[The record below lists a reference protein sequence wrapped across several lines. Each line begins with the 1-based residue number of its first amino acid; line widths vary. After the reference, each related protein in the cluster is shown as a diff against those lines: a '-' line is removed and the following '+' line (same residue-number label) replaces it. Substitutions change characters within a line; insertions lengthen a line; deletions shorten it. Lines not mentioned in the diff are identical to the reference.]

1 MKPRNYATGKQGLSS
16 GLFITFEG
24 TEGSGKTT
32 QCHRLARALRAQ
44 GYQVLETREPGGTPL
59 SEAIRRLLLSHSHT
73 KSNKEIITPEC
84 ETALIFAARSQHVA
98 HVIRP
103 ALLKGMIVLCDRFF
117 DSTLAYQGYGR
128 HRDITFLKH
137 FHQFATEGL
146 TPHLT
151 FLLDLPTQEGLTR
164 RQQAR
169 HQNRLDQESLDFH
182 QRVRRGFIAL
192 AKQHPQRIQKL
203 DARQSPEIL
212 NTLITSMMARLI
224 QSLPSTCLAHVT
236 PQPRRIIKRV
246 QKKGTP
252 QHGVSRSRR
261 ASTPN

>member
-1 MKPRNYATGKQGLSS
+1 MKPRNHAKGKRGLPS

-59 SEAIRRLLLSHSHT
+59 AEAIRRLLLSHSKT
-73 KSNKEIITPEC
+73 KSNNEIITPEC
-84 ETALIFAARSQHVA
+84 ETSLILAARSQHVA

-103 ALLKGMIVLCDRFF
+103 ALAKGMIVLCDRFF

-128 HRDITFLKH
+128 HRDITFLNH
-137 FHQFATEGL
+137 SHQFATEGL

-151 FLLDLPTQEGLTR
+151 FLLDLPTQEGLAR

-203 DARQSPEIL
+203 DARQSPDIL
-212 NTLITSMMARLI
+212 NTLIASMMSRLI
-224 QSLPSTCLAHVT
+224 QSLPSTCLAHAT
-236 PQPRRIIKRV
+236 LQPSRTIKRV
-246 QKKGTP
+246 QTKGAP

-261 ASTPN
+261 ASTTN

>member
-1 MKPRNYATGKQGLSS
+1 MKPKNHVKEKQGRSS

-32 QCHRLARALRAQ
+32 QCHKLARALRAQ
-44 GYQVLETREPGGTPL
+44 GHQVLETREPGGTPL
-59 SEAIRRLLLSHSHT
+59 AEAIRRLLLSHSKT

-84 ETALIFAARSQHVA
+84 ETSLILAARSQHVA
-98 HVIRP
+98 RMIRP
-103 ALLKGMIVLCDRFF
+103 ALAKGIIVLCDRFF

-128 HRDITFLKH
+128 HRDITFLNH
-137 FHQFATEGL
+137 SHQFATEGL

-151 FLLDLPTQEGLTR
+151 FLLDLPTQEGLAR
-164 RQQAR
+164 RQLAR

-203 DARQSPEIL
+203 DARQSPDIL
-212 NTLITSMMARLI
+212 HTLIVSIMSRLI
-224 QSLPSTCLAHVT
+224 QALPTTCLAQAT
-236 PQPRRIIKRV
+236 LPPNRTIKRI
-246 QKKGTP
+246 QTKRAP
-252 QHGVSRSRR
+252 QYGVSRSRR
-261 ASTPN
+261 ASPTN

>member
-1 MKPRNYATGKQGLSS
+1 MKRRNQGKGKRNLNS

-24 TEGSGKTT
+24 TEGCGKTT
-32 QCHRLARALRAQ
+32 QCRQLARGLRLQ

-59 SEAIRRLLLSHSHT
+59 AEAIRRLLLSHSKT
-73 KSNKEIITPEC
+73 KSNIETITPNC
-84 ETALIFAARSQHVA
+84 ETALILAARSQHVA

-103 ALLKGMIVLCDRFF
+103 ALAKGMIVLCDRFF

-128 HRDITFLKH
+128 NLGTTFLTRS
-137 FHQFATEGL
+137 HQFAAEGL

-151 FLLDLPTQEGLTR
+151 FLLDLPVQEGLAR

-169 HQNRLDQESLDFH
+169 HQNRLDQESLEFH

-203 DARQSPEIL
+203 DASQSADIL
-212 NTLITSMMARLI
+212 NTRIASMMTHLL
-224 QSLPSTCLAHVT
+224 QTVPSTRLAHAT
-236 PQPRRIIKRV
+236 L
-246 QKKGTP
+246 
-252 QHGVSRSRR
+252 
-261 ASTPN
+261 